1 MPKIQKDKTAPK
13 CSSCKT
19 YFEPAIKKN
28 GEYFKCCFKCRTHTV
43 YYKPNSSLD
52 NLPPST

>member
-1 MPKIQKDKTAPK
+1 MPKIQKDKTTPK